1 MASTKIVWNEANL
14 ARLVKA
20 PQVREEVGNAA
31 GRIAMNAYNM
41 GASFRTGLYHPDH
54 KSPAIGNTQPSYL
67 SDVRDMTHTPVGIAY
82 TANYAAM
89 KDNYLHNTLLKA
101 VR

>member
-1 MASTKIVWNEANL
+1 MASTKVVWDDRNIAK
-14 ARLVKA
+14 LVKL

-31 GRIAMNAYNM
+31 GRIAMNAYM
-41 GASFRTGLYHPDH
+41 LGASFRTELYHRGH
-54 KSPAIGNTQPSYL
+54 KSPAVGNTQPSYL

-89 KDNYLHNTLLKA
+89 KDNALNNTLLKA
-101 VR
+101 RG